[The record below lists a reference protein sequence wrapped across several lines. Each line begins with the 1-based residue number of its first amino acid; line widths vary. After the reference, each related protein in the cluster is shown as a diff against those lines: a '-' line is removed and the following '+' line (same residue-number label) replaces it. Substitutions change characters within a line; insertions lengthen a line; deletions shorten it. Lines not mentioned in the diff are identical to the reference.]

1 MSLTFDQLSER
12 AKEKAREK
20 EREHVCYYDW
30 WDNVYEDAIHMG
42 SLMGISID
50 ARGLNFSC
58 FSNQGDGASFT
69 GLYEHTPN
77 AAEKITAECGGQ
89 DLELIRIASEL
100 TAFQVANRMQYE
112 TTVNARIGKTG
123 RSCHSMTM
131 NIEVMLDSWDDACP
145 DVTDDVFDDLSETL
159 LTLMR
164 DFADWIY
171 KQLET
176 EYDYL
181 SSDKYIDEILNDGVL
196 FDEDGDRV

>member
-20 EREHVCYYDW
+20 GREHVCCYGW

-50 ARGLNFSC
+50 ARGLNFSG
-58 FSNQGDGASFT
+58 FSSQGDGASFS
-69 GLYEHTPN
+69 GRYEYTPN
-77 AAEKITAECGGQ
+77 ATEKITAECGGQ

-100 TAFQVANRMQYE
+100 TAFQIANRMQYE
-112 TTVNARIGKTG
+112 TTVSARIRQDG
-123 RSCHSMTM
+123 RASHSMTM
-131 NIEVMLDSWDDACP
+131 NIEIMFDARN
-145 DVTDDVFDDLSETL
+145 DVWPNFTDEIFDDLSETL

-171 KQLET
+171 KQLEA

-181 SSDKYIDEILNDGVL
+181 NSDEYIDKILNDGVL